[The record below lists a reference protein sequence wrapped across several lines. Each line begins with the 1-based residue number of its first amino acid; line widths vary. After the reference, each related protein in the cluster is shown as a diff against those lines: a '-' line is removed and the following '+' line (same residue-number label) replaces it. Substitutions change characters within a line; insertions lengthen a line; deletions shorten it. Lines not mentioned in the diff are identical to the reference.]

1 MSRTEGRT
9 GPAPEAALAVSG
21 AQAHD
26 PPGCVRRVCQ
36 ARLRQAGE
44 QYTAETRRSTPAI
57 HDAPHWGQATVTS
70 ACTAWVLAR
79 ARRIRRQ
86 CLERHA
92 DEQNIA
98 VVFADGMSGPPHPRH
113 NRGPASSSATAT
125 SRSRG
130 TPFLPMRPP

>member
-1 MSRTEGRT
+1 MPQTEGRT
-9 GPAPEAALAVSG
+9 GPAPEAALTVSG

-44 QYTAETRRSTPAI
+44 QYTAETGRSTPAV

-70 ACTAWVLAR
+70 ACTARVLAW

-86 CLERHA
+86 CLEPHA
-92 DEQNIA
+92 DEQNTAIA
-98 VVFADGMSGPPHPRH
+98 FAAGISGPPHPRH
-113 NRGPASSSATAT
+113 SRGPESSAAT
-125 SRSRG
+125 TTSLSRG
-130 TPFLPMRPP
+130 TRSSMTPP